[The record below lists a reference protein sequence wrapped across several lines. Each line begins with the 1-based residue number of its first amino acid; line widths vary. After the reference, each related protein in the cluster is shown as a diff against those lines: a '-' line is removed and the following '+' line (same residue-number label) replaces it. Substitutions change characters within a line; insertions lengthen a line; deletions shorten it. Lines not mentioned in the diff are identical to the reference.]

1 MLRIK
6 KHKQLLHGR
15 GNHGIW
21 ERTALK
27 RNWISPDNSPNK
39 CSINSKSHS
48 SECGLQGETALLI
61 LNNLQKSIEIL
72 DQFGIDNTRVL
83 V

>member
-6 KHKQLLHGR
+6 KHEQLLHGR

-21 ERTALK
+21 KRTALK

-39 CSINSKSHS
+39 CSINLESHS
-48 SECGLQGETALLI
+48 LDCGVQGDTALLI
-61 LNNLQKSIEIL
+61 LKNLQKFIEVW
-72 DQFGIDNTRVL
+72 D
-83 V
+83 